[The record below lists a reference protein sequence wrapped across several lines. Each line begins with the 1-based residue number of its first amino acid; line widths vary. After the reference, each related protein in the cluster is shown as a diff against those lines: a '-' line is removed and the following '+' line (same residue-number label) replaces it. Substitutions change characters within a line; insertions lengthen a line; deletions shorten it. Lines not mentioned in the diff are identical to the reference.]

1 MTDVLTFD
9 NVSVAARM
17 GAGSVDVLRDISFS
31 LGQGDIV
38 GLVGESGAGKSMIG
52 RVISG
57 LLPDNFAVSAGQVR
71 FEGADLLALRKP
83 ERRALLGRR
92 IAFIPQ
98 EPLSALNPV
107 RTISSQF
114 GEHLR
119 HLGIDKAKRR
129 ALMIERLRQV
139 QLRNAEEALLR
150 YPHELS
156 GGQCQR
162 VLIAMAFAG
171 KPALVVADEPTTA
184 LDVMTQAHIVRLIAE
199 QQALHHTALL
209 FITHDLRLA
218 GHVCCNV
225 GVMYAGD
232 MEEFGPAAAV
242 LKAPS
247 HPYTK
252 SLLAAI
258 PELTG
263 PRRMLPALSDYMPG
277 LASFA
282 GLPGCRFAPRCAVRD
297 PACAATRLPPRPVGP
312 AHWVRCAVN
321 CENADIAGVREPIEI
336 GRVADAPAS
345 VEFRDV
351 RLSFHASRGFLGLR
365 RSRFDAVKCASFSVR
380 EGEILGIV
388 GESGSGKTSIGRL
401 IVGLESPSAGTIRS
415 NGEERGPNGA
425 VHLTHRDTQLIFQD
439 PQSALNPRRS
449 VLRLLTQALE
459 ARESYAPESQRRS
472 AAEALLRD
480 TGLPP
485 DCLDRFPSQLSGG
498 QRQRVNIGRALGAK
512 PRLIVADEIVSGLDV
527 SVQAHILNCL
537 LELNRRH
544 RITMVFISHDL
555 AVVRYLCSR
564 LLMMHA
570 GEIVEEGPTESVFAN
585 PQHPYTK
592 ALLEAVPPDNADRP
606 WPPVSATESATRV
619 RL

>member
-1 MTDVLTFD
+1 MATVLSFD
-9 NVSVAARM
+9 NVTVTARM
-17 GAGSVDVLRDISFS
+17 GGRSIDVLREISFT

-57 LLPDNFAVSAGQVR
+57 LLPDNFSVSAGTVS
-71 FEGADLLALRKP
+71 FDGMNLEALGKTQ
-83 ERRALLGRR
+83 RRALLGRR

-107 RTISSQF
+107 RTIGSQF
-114 GEHLR
+114 AEHLR
-119 HLGIDKAKRR
+119 HIGIERSRHR
-129 ALMIERLRQV
+129 ALMIERLKQV

-171 KPALVVADEPTTA
+171 EPALVVADEPTTA

-199 QQALHHTALL
+199 QQKLHRTALL

-218 GHVCCNV
+218 GHVCRNV

-232 MEEFGPAAAV
+232 MVEFGPASAV

-252 SLLAAI
+252 SLLAAN
-258 PELTG
+258 PDLTG
-263 PRRMLPALSDYMPG
+263 PRRVLPALSDHMPG
-277 LASFA
+277 LGSFA
-282 GLPGCRFAPRCAVRD
+282 GLAGCRFAPRCAVKD
-297 PACAATRLPPRPVGP
+297 PECASTRLPPRKVGEG
-312 AHWVRCAVN
+312 HWVRCAER
-321 CENADIAGVREPIEI
+321 CEAAGIASSGEVIAPA
-336 GRVADAPAS
+336 GLADAPAA
-345 VEFRDV
+345 VAFETV
-351 RLSFHASRGFLGLR
+351 RLSYHSSRGFLGLQ
-365 RSRFDAVKCASFSVR
+365 RSRFDAVKSATFRVQ

-401 IVGLESPSAGTIRS
+401 IVGLEKPSEGKILVH
-415 NGEERGPNGA
+415 GQERAAGA
-425 VHLTHRDTQLIFQD
+425 VYLTHRDTQLIFQD

-449 VLRLLTQALE
+449 VMRLVTQALE
-459 ARESYAPESQRRS
+459 VGETYAPESHRRPI
-472 AAEALLRD
+472 AEALLRD

-512 PRLIVADEIVSGLDV
+512 PKLIVADEIVSGLDV

-537 LELNRRH
+537 LDLNRRH
-544 RITMVFISHDL
+544 GLTMVFISHDL

-564 LLMMHA
+564 ILMMHA
-570 GEIVEEGPTESVFAN
+570 GDIVEEGPTEAVFSN

-592 ALLEAVPPDNADRP
+592 ALLEAVPPDNADQP
-606 WPPVSATESATRV
+606 WPPVPAAELATSALR
-619 RL
+619 

>member
-1 MTDVLTFD
+1 MSVLAFEEVT
-9 NVSVAARM
+9 VAARM
-17 GAGSVDVLRDISFS
+17 GGREVDVLREISFT
-31 LGQGDIV
+31 LGQGEII

-57 LLPDNFAVSAGQVR
+57 LLPDNFAVAEGSVT
-71 FEGADLLALRKP
+71 FEGDNLLALGKVK
-83 ERRALLGRR
+83 RRALLGRK

-107 RTISSQF
+107 RTIGSQF

-119 HLGIDKAKRR
+119 HLGIERNRRR
-129 ALMIERLRQV
+129 ASMIERLQQV

-171 KPALVVADEPTTA
+171 EPALVVADEPTTA

-199 QQALHHTALL
+199 QQARHRTALL

-218 GHVCCNV
+218 GHVCKSV

-232 MEEFGPAAAV
+232 MVEFGPAAAV

-247 HPYTK
+247 HPYTM
-252 SLLAAI
+252 SLLAAM
-258 PELTG
+258 PALTG
-263 PRRMLPALSDYMPG
+263 PRHMLPALSDHMPG

-282 GLPGCRFAPRCAVRD
+282 GLAGCRFAPRCPVKD
-297 PACAATRLPPRPVGP
+297 PACANTRLPPRQIGLG
-312 AHWVRCAVN
+312 HWVRCAEA
-321 CENADIAGVREPIEI
+321 CGRADIAASATVLAAGARMGARINK
-336 GRVADAPAS
+336 PAS
-345 VEFRDV
+345 VDFENV
-351 RLSFHASRGFLGLR
+351 RLSYHAARGFLGLR
-365 RSRFDAVKCASFSVR
+365 RSRFDAVKSATFKVR

-388 GESGSGKTSIGRL
+388 GESGSGKTSVGRL
-401 IVGLESPSAGTIRS
+401 IVGLERPSAGTIRV
-415 NGEERGPNGA
+415 NGDDRSYNV
-425 VHLTHRDTQLIFQD
+425 VHLTRRDTQLIFQD

-449 VLRLLTQALE
+449 VLHLLTQALE
-459 ARESYAPESQRRS
+459 VGAGYKPESERRPV
-472 AAEALLRD
+472 AESLLRD
-480 TGLPP
+480 TGLPS

-512 PRLIVADEIVSGLDV
+512 PNLVVADEIVSGLDV

-537 LELNRRH
+537 LDLNRKRNL
-544 RITMVFISHDL
+544 TMVFISHDL
-555 AVVRYLCSR
+555 AVVRYLCTR
-564 LLMMHA
+564 ILMMHA
-570 GEIVEEGPTESVFAN
+570 GEIVEEGATESVFAN

-592 ALLEAVPPDNADRP
+592 ALLAAVPPESADRP
-606 WPPVSATESATRV
+606 WPP
-619 RL
+619 LQQ

>member
-1 MTDVLTFD
+1 MADVLSFD
-9 NVSVAARM
+9 NVTVTARM
-17 GAGSVDVLRDISFS
+17 SGRNIDVLRDISFS
-31 LGQGDIV
+31 LAQGDIV

-57 LLPDNFAVSAGQVR
+57 LLPDNFAVSAGKVV
-71 FEGADLLALRKP
+71 FDGTDLLALGKAG
-83 ERRALLGRR
+83 RRALLGRR

-107 RTISSQF
+107 RTIGAQF
-114 GEHLR
+114 SEHLR
-119 HLGIDKAKRR
+119 HIGIEKSRHR
-129 ALMIERLRQV
+129 TLMLERLRQV

-171 KPALVVADEPTTA
+171 EPALVVADEPTTA

-199 QQALHHTALL
+199 QQELHRTALL

-218 GHVCCNV
+218 GHVCRNV

-232 MEEFGPAAAV
+232 MVEFGPAAAV

-263 PRRMLPALSDYMPG
+263 PRRVLPALSDHMPG
-277 LASFA
+277 LGSFA
-282 GLPGCRFAPRCAVRD
+282 ELGGCRFAPRCAVKD
-297 PACAATRLPPRPVGP
+297 PDCLATRLPPRAVGEG
-312 AHWVRCAVN
+312 HWVRCAER
-321 CENADIAGVREPIEI
+321 CEAAGNAEAGDLIALPAGF
-336 GRVADAPAS
+336 ADAPAS
-345 VEFRDV
+345 VAFEDV
-351 RLSFHASRGFLGLR
+351 RLSYHASRGFLGLQ
-365 RSRFDAVKCASFSVR
+365 RSRFDAVKSATFQVR

-388 GESGSGKTSIGRL
+388 GESGSGKTSVGRL
-401 IVGLESPSAGTIRS
+401 IVGLEKPSAGSIRI
-415 NGEERGPNGA
+415 NGQERVSGA

-459 ARESYAPESQRRS
+459 VGESYAPEPDRRP

-498 QRQRVNIGRALGAK
+498 QRQRVNIGRALGARPK
-512 PRLIVADEIVSGLDV
+512 LIVADEIVSGLDV

-537 LELNRRH
+537 LDLNRRH
-544 RITMVFISHDL
+544 RLTMVFISHDL

-564 LLMMHA
+564 ILMMHA
-570 GEIVEEGPTESVFAN
+570 GQIVEEGPTETIFSN
-585 PQHPYTK
+585 PQHRYTK
-592 ALLEAVPPDNADRP
+592 ALLDAVPPDNADQP
-606 WPPVSATESATRV
+606 WPPVPVPDPAMGASQ
-619 RL
+619 

>member
-1 MTDVLTFD
+1 MGVLCFD
-9 NVSVAARM
+9 RVTVSARM
-17 GAGSVDVLRDISFS
+17 GGRKVDVLRDIAFD
-31 LGQGDIV
+31 LHQGETV

-52 RVISG
+52 RTISG
-57 LLPDNFAVSAGQVR
+57 LLPENFAVSAGDVT
-71 FEGADLLALRKP
+71 FDGASLLALRRSD
-83 ERRALLGRR
+83 RRALLGRR

-107 RTISSQF
+107 RTIGSQF

-119 HLGIDKAKRR
+119 HLGIDKRR
-129 ALMIERLRQV
+129 RQTLMIERLQQA

-171 KPALVVADEPTTA
+171 EPALVVADEPTTA
-184 LDVMTQAHIVRLIAE
+184 LDVMTQARIVRLIAE
-199 QQALHHTALL
+199 QQALHKTALL

-218 GHVCCNV
+218 GHVCQHV

-232 MEEFGPAAAV
+232 MVEFGPAAAV

-247 HPYTK
+247 HPYTR
-252 SLLAAI
+252 SLLSAMPA
-258 PELTG
+258 LTG
-263 PRRMLPALSDYMPG
+263 PRRVLPALSDHMPG

-282 GLPGCRFAPRCAVRD
+282 GFAGCRFAPRCPVKD
-297 PACAATRLPPRPVGP
+297 TACGNTRLPRRDVG
-312 AHWVRCAVN
+312 AGHWVRCAES
-321 CENADIAGVREPIEI
+321 CAASSRTQ
-336 GRVADAPAS
+336 ADAAIDLPAAAAAAPSGRAS
-345 VEFRDV
+345 VEFRHV
-351 RLSFHASRGFLGLR
+351 RLSYNVSRGFLGLR
-365 RSRFDAVKCASFSVR
+365 RSRFDAVKSASFQIR
-380 EGEILGIV
+380 DGEILGIV
-388 GESGSGKTSIGRL
+388 GESGSGKTSVGRL
-401 IVGLESPSAGTIRS
+401 IVGLERPSAGQIGV
-415 NGEERGPNGA
+415 NGDACASGA
-425 VHLTHRDTQLIFQD
+425 VHLTRRETQLIFQD

-459 ARESYAPESQRRS
+459 AGEGYAPQGERRPV
-472 AAEALLRD
+472 AEALLRD

-498 QRQRVNIGRALGAK
+498 QRQRVNIGRALGAR
-512 PRLIVADEIVSGLDV
+512 PRLVVADEIVSGLDV

-537 LELNRRH
+537 LDLNRRH
-544 RITMVFISHDL
+544 GLTMVFISHDL

-564 LLMMHA
+564 ILMMHA
-570 GEIVEEGPTESVFAN
+570 GEIVEEGTTESVFAN

-592 ALLEAVPPDNADRP
+592 ALLDAVPPENADRP
-606 WPPVSATESATRV
+606 WPPLTQ
-619 RL
+619 

>member
-1 MTDVLTFD
+1 MTGILSFD
-9 NVSVAARM
+9 NVTVSARL
-17 GAGSVDVLRDISFS
+17 GGRNVDVLRELSFV
-31 LGQGDIV
+31 LEQGDIV

-57 LLPDNFAVSAGQVR
+57 LLPENFSVSKGTVT
-71 FEGADLLALRKP
+71 FDDIDLLTLGRS
-83 ERRALLGRR
+83 ERRQLLGRR

-107 RTISSQF
+107 RTIGSQF
-114 GEHLR
+114 AEHLR
-119 HLGIDKAKRR
+119 HIGIPRSR
-129 ALMIERLRQV
+129 HRTLMIERLQQV

-171 KPALVVADEPTTA
+171 EPALVVADEPTTA

-199 QQALHHTALL
+199 QQKLHGTALL

-218 GHVCCNV
+218 GHVCRNV

-232 MEEFGPAAAV
+232 MVEFGPASAV

-252 SLLAAI
+252 SLLAAN
-258 PELTG
+258 PDLTG
-263 PRRMLPALSDYMPG
+263 PRRVLPALSDHMPG

-282 GLPGCRFAPRCAVRD
+282 GLAGCRFAPRCAVKD
-297 PACAATRLPPRPVGP
+297 PECAATRLPPRVVGEG
-312 AHWVRCAVN
+312 HWVRCAER
-321 CENADIAGVREPIEI
+321 CSAGVEAGAGAAITVPA
-336 GRVADAPAS
+336 GLADAPGVVA
-345 VEFRDV
+345 FDAV
-351 RLSFHASRGFLGLR
+351 RLSYHASRGFLGLQ
-365 RSRFDAVKCASFSVR
+365 RSRFDAVKSATFTVR

-388 GESGSGKTSIGRL
+388 GESGSGKTSVGRL
-401 IVGLESPSAGTIRS
+401 IAGLEKPSAGTILI
-415 NGEERGPNGA
+415 NGQEQGA
-425 VHLTHRDTQLIFQD
+425 AYLTRRDTQLIFQD

-449 VLRLLTQALE
+449 VMRLVTQALE
-459 ARESYAPESQRRS
+459 VGEHYAPEAQRRPV
-472 AAEALLRD
+472 AEALLRD

-512 PRLIVADEIVSGLDV
+512 PKLIVADEIVSGLDV

-537 LELNRRH
+537 LDLNRKH
-544 RITMVFISHDL
+544 RLTMVFISHDL

-564 LLMMHA
+564 ILMMHA
-570 GEIVEEGPTESVFAN
+570 GDIVEEGATDAVFSN

-592 ALLEAVPPDNADRP
+592 ALLDAVPPDNADRP
-606 WPPVSATESATRV
+606 WPPVLTAAAEPAMGTLR
-619 RL
+619 

>member
-1 MTDVLTFD
+1 MDVLSFD
-9 NVSVAARM
+9 EVTVTARM
-17 GAGSVDVLRDISFS
+17 GGRSVDVLRDISFS
-31 LGQGDIV
+31 LAQGDIV

-57 LLPDNFAVSAGQVR
+57 LLPENFAVSAGGVR
-71 FEGADLLALRKP
+71 FDGKNLLALGKAD
-83 ERRALLGRR
+83 RRALLGRR

-107 RTISSQF
+107 RTIGSQF

-119 HLGIDKAKRR
+119 RLGIDKNRHR
-129 ALMIERLRQV
+129 ALMIERLQQV
-139 QLRNAEEALLR
+139 QLRNVEEALLR

-171 KPALVVADEPTTA
+171 EPALVVADEPTTA
-184 LDVMTQAHIVRLIAE
+184 LDVMTQARIVRLIAE
-199 QQALHHTALL
+199 QQELHRTALL

-218 GHVCCNV
+218 GHVCRNV

-232 MEEFGPAAAV
+232 MVEFGPAAAV

-263 PRRMLPALSDYMPG
+263 PRRALPALSDHMPG

-282 GLPGCRFAPRCAVRD
+282 GLAGCRFAPRCPAKD
-297 PACAATRLPPRPVGP
+297 PGCVATRLPPRMIGP
-312 AHWVRCAVN
+312 AHWVRCAERCGEAEIV
-321 CENADIAGVREPIEI
+321 GRREPIALPAKL
-336 GRVADAPAS
+336 ADGTAS
-345 VEFRDV
+345 VDFRNV
-351 RLSFHASRGFLGLR
+351 RLSYHAARGFLGLR
-365 RSRFDAVKCASFSVR
+365 RSRFDAVKAASFSVR

-401 IVGLESPSAGTIRS
+401 IVGLEQPSDGTIRI
-415 NGEERGPNGA
+415 NGA
-425 VHLTHRDTQLIFQD
+425 QRVVNGAIHLTHRDTQLIFQD

-459 ARESYAPESQRRS
+459 VGESYVPEPERR
-472 AAEALLRD
+472 AAADALLRD

-512 PRLIVADEIVSGLDV
+512 PRLVVADEIVSGLDV

-537 LELNRRH
+537 LELNRKR
-544 RITMVFISHDL
+544 RLTMVFISHDL

-564 LLMMHA
+564 ILMMHA

-585 PQHPYTK
+585 PQHPYTR
-592 ALLEAVPPDNADRP
+592 ALLEAVPPDNTDQP
-606 WPPVSATESATRV
+606 WPPVMIDPAIRAPQ
-619 RL
+619 

>member
-1 MTDVLTFD
+1 MANVLFFD
-9 NVSVAARM
+9 NVTVTARM
-17 GAGSVDVLRDISFS
+17 GGRSVDVLRDISFA
-31 LGQGDIV
+31 LGPGDIA

-57 LLPDNFAVSAGQVR
+57 LLPDNFSVSAGTVA
-71 FEGADLLALRKP
+71 FEGTNLLTLGKS

-107 RTISSQF
+107 RTIGSQF
-114 GEHLR
+114 AEHLR
-119 HLGIDKAKRR
+119 HIGIERGR
-129 ALMIERLRQV
+129 HRSLMIERLAQV
-139 QLRNAEEALLR
+139 QLRNAEEALVR

-171 KPALVVADEPTTA
+171 EPALVVADEPTTA

-199 QQALHHTALL
+199 QQRLHRTALL

-218 GHVCCNV
+218 GHVCRDV

-232 MEEFGPAAAV
+232 MVEFGPASAV
-242 LKAPS
+242 LRAPS

-252 SLLAAI
+252 SLLAAN
-258 PELTG
+258 PDLTG
-263 PRRMLPALSDYMPG
+263 PRRVLPALSDHMPG
-277 LASFA
+277 LGSFA
-282 GLPGCRFAPRCAVRD
+282 GLAGCRFAPRCAVKD
-297 PACAATRLPPRPVGP
+297 PECAATRLPPRVVEQG
-312 AHWVRCAVN
+312 HWVRCAER
-321 CENADIAGVREPIEI
+321 CEAAGNANAGEVIALAGAAADSPAV
-336 GRVADAPAS
+336 VAFDK
-345 VEFRDV
+345 V
-351 RLSFHASRGFLGLR
+351 RLSYHASRGFLGLQ
-365 RSRFDAVKCASFSVR
+365 RSRFDAVKSATFRVQ

-388 GESGSGKTSIGRL
+388 GESGSGKTSVGRL
-401 IVGLESPSAGTIRS
+401 IVGLEKPSDGTILIH
-415 NGEERGPNGA
+415 GQERASGA
-425 VHLTHRDTQLIFQD
+425 VYLTHRDTQLIFQD

-449 VLRLLTQALE
+449 VMRLVTQALE
-459 ARESYAPESQRRS
+459 VGENYAPEAQRRPI
-472 AAEALLRD
+472 AEALLRD
-480 TGLPP
+480 TGLPT

-512 PRLIVADEIVSGLDV
+512 PKLIVADEIVSGLDV

-537 LELNRRH
+537 LDLNRTH
-544 RITMVFISHDL
+544 RLTMVFISHDL

-564 LLMMHA
+564 VLMMHA
-570 GEIVEEGPTESVFAN
+570 GDIVEEGTTEAVFSN

-592 ALLEAVPPDNADRP
+592 ALLDAVPPDNAGRP
-606 WPPVSATESATRV
+606 WPPVLASDPAMSALR
-619 RL
+619 

>member
-1 MTDVLTFD
+1 MTVLSFD
-9 NVSVAARM
+9 GVTVTARI
-17 GAGSVDVLRDISFS
+17 GGRKVDVLRDIAFE
-31 LGQGDIV
+31 LHQGETI

-52 RVISG
+52 RTISG
-57 LLPDNFAVSAGQVR
+57 LLPENFSVSAGDVT
-71 FEGADLLALRKP
+71 FNGASLLALGKSD
-83 ERRALLGRR
+83 RRALLGRR

-107 RTISSQF
+107 RTIGSQF

-119 HLGIDKAKRR
+119 HIGIEKGRR
-129 ALMIERLRQV
+129 HALMIERLQQV
-139 QLRNAEEALLR
+139 QLRNADEALLR

-171 KPALVVADEPTTA
+171 EPALVVADEPTTA
-184 LDVMTQAHIVRLIAE
+184 LDVMTQARIVRLIAE
-199 QQALHHTALL
+199 QQALHKTALL

-218 GHVCCNV
+218 GHVCKNV

-232 MEEFGPAAAV
+232 MVELGPAASV

-247 HPYTK
+247 HPYTM
-252 SLLAAI
+252 SLLSAMPA
-258 PELTG
+258 LTG
-263 PRRMLPALSDYMPG
+263 PRRVLPALSDHMPG

-282 GLPGCRFAPRCAVRD
+282 GLAGCRFAPRCPVKD
-297 PACAATRLPPRPVGP
+297 TACANTRLPPRDVG
-312 AHWVRCAVN
+312 AGHWVRCAEN
-321 CENADIAGVREPIEI
+321 CA
-336 GRVADAPAS
+336 APAGAQAGAAIELPAAVALSDRTS
-345 VEFRDV
+345 VDFRSV
-351 RLSFHASRGFLGLR
+351 SLSYNASRGFLGWR
-365 RSRFDAVKCASFSVR
+365 RSRFDAVKSATFQVR
-380 EGEILGIV
+380 DGEILGIV
-388 GESGSGKTSIGRL
+388 GESGSGKTSVGRL
-401 IVGLESPSAGTIRS
+401 IVGLERPSAGQIGIS
-415 NGEERGPNGA
+415 GDEYANGA
-425 VHLTHRDTQLIFQD
+425 RVHLTRRDTQLIFQD

-459 ARESYAPESQRRS
+459 VGEVYAPERERRP

-512 PRLIVADEIVSGLDV
+512 PKLVVADEIVSGLDV

-537 LELNRRH
+537 LDLNRRH
-544 RITMVFISHDL
+544 GLTMVFISHDL

-564 LLMMHA
+564 ILMMHA
-570 GEIVEEGPTESVFAN
+570 GEIVEEGTTESVFAN

-592 ALLEAVPPDNADRP
+592 ALLDAVPPDSADRP
-606 WPPVSATESATRV
+606 WPPLTQ
-619 RL
+619 

>member
-1 MTDVLTFD
+1 MNVLSFD
-9 NVSVAARM
+9 GITVTARM
-17 GAGSVDVLRDISFS
+17 GGGSIDVLRDISFS
-31 LGQGDIV
+31 VAQGEIA

-57 LLPDNFAVSAGQVR
+57 LLPDNFTVSAGEVR
-71 FEGADLLALRKP
+71 FDGVNLLALARTQ
-83 ERRALLGRR
+83 RRALLGRR

-107 RTISSQF
+107 RTIGSQF

-119 HLGIDKAKRR
+119 HIGIDRGRRR

-139 QLRNAEEALLR
+139 QLRNVEEALLR

-171 KPALVVADEPTTA
+171 EPALVVADEPTTA
-184 LDVMTQAHIVRLIAE
+184 LDVMTQARIVGLIAE
-199 QQALHHTALL
+199 QQRLHRTALV

-218 GHVCCNV
+218 GHVCRNV

-232 MEEFGPAAAV
+232 MVEFGPATAV
-242 LKAPS
+242 LQEPS
-247 HPYTK
+247 HPYTQ

-263 PRRMLPALSDYMPG
+263 PRHVLPALSDHMPG
-277 LASFA
+277 LAGFA
-282 GLPGCRFAPRCAVRD
+282 GLAGCRFAPRCAVKD
-297 PACAATRLPPRPVGP
+297 PLCASTRLPPRAVGGG
-312 AHWVRCAVN
+312 HWVRCAES
-321 CENADIAGVREPIEI
+321 CGKAGIAGARDPIMLAAD
-336 GRVADAPAS
+336 VADAPAA

-351 RLSFHASRGFLGLR
+351 RLSYHASRGFLGLR
-365 RSRFDAVKCASFSVR
+365 RSRFDAVKRASFNVR

-401 IVGLESPSAGTIRS
+401 IVGLERPSDGSIRV
-415 NGEERGPNGA
+415 NGEECAANGA
-425 VHLTHRDTQLIFQD
+425 VHLTHRDAQLIFQD

-449 VLRLLTQALE
+449 VMRLLTQAME
-459 ARESYAPESQRRS
+459 VGESYAPEPQRRP
-472 AAEALLRD
+472 AAERLLRD

-512 PRLIVADEIVSGLDV
+512 PKLVVADEIVSGLDV

-537 LELNRRH
+537 LDLNRKH
-544 RITMVFISHDL
+544 GLTMVFISHDL

-564 LLMMHA
+564 ILMMHA
-570 GEIVEEGPTESVFAN
+570 GEIVEEGETEAVFAN

-592 ALLEAVPPDNADRP
+592 ALLAAVPPDDADRP
-606 WPPVSATESATRV
+606 WPPVSTDPAMRTPQ
-619 RL
+619 

>member
-1 MTDVLTFD
+1 MSVLSFEQVT
-9 NVSVAARM
+9 VT
-17 GAGSVDVLRDISFS
+17 AGMNGRKVDVLRDISFT
-31 LGQGDIV
+31 LGQSEII

-52 RVISG
+52 RTISG
-57 LLPDNFAVSAGQVR
+57 LLPDSFRITNGSVVFN
-71 FEGADLLALRKP
+71 GANLFSLGKS
-83 ERRALLGRR
+83 ERRALLGRK

-107 RTISSQF
+107 RTIGSQF
-114 GEHLR
+114 DEHLR
-119 HLGIDKAKRR
+119 HVGIEKRLR
-129 ALMIERLRQV
+129 RTLMLERLQQV

-171 KPALVVADEPTTA
+171 EPALVVADEPTTA
-184 LDVMTQAHIVRLIAE
+184 LDVMTQASIVRLIAE
-199 QQALHHTALL
+199 QQELHRTALL

-218 GHVCCNV
+218 GHVCKNV

-232 MEEFGPAAAV
+232 MVEFGPAVAV
-242 LKAPS
+242 LNTPS

-252 SLLAAI
+252 SLLAAM
-258 PELTG
+258 PALTG
-263 PRRMLPALSDYMPG
+263 PRHVLPALSDHMPG

-282 GLPGCRFAPRCAVRD
+282 GLAGCRFAPRCPVKD
-297 PACAATRLPPRPVGP
+297 PSCANTRLPPRAVG
-312 AHWVRCAVN
+312 AGHWVRCAEA
-321 CENADIAGVREPIEI
+321 CGKADITAGA
-336 GRVADAPAS
+336 VAQPANA
-345 VEFRDV
+345 VAGERAAIAFDNV
-351 RLSFHASRGFLGLR
+351 RLSYHAGRGFLGLR
-365 RSRFDAVKCASFSVR
+365 RSRFDAVKQATFKVQ

-388 GESGSGKTSIGRL
+388 GESGSGKTSVGRL
-401 IVGLESPSAGTIRS
+401 IVGLERPSAGTILV
-415 NGEERGPNGA
+415 NGDEQANNV
-425 VHLTHRDTQLIFQD
+425 VHLTRRDTQLIFQD

-449 VLRLLTQALE
+449 VMHLLTQALE
-459 ARESYAPESQRRS
+459 TGESYKPEKERRPV
-472 AAEALLRD
+472 AESLLRD

-512 PRLIVADEIVSGLDV
+512 PNLVVADEIVSGLDV

-537 LELNRRH
+537 LDLNRR
-544 RITMVFISHDL
+544 RNLTMVFISHDL

-564 LLMMHA
+564 ILMMHA
-570 GEIVEEGPTESVFAN
+570 GEIVEEGETESVFAN

-592 ALLEAVPPDNADRP
+592 ALLDAVPPESADRP
-606 WPPVSATESATRV
+606 WPP
-619 RL
+619 LMQ

>member
-1 MTDVLTFD
+1 MASVLSFD
-9 NVSVAARM
+9 NVTVTARI
-17 GAGSVDVLRDISFS
+17 GGRNIDVLRGISFA
-31 LGQGDIV
+31 LGEGGIA

-52 RVISG
+52 RVIAG
-57 LLPDNFAVSAGQVR
+57 LLPENFQVSAGTVM
-71 FEGADLLALRKP
+71 FDGTDLLALTKSA
-83 ERRALLGRR
+83 RRALLGRR

-107 RTISSQF
+107 RTIGSQF
-114 GEHLR
+114 SEHLR
-119 HLGIDKAKRR
+119 HTGIEKSRHR
-129 ALMIERLRQV
+129 ALMIERLTQV

-171 KPALVVADEPTTA
+171 EPSLVVADEPTTA

-199 QQALHHTALL
+199 QQKLHRTALL

-218 GHVCCNV
+218 GHVCRDV

-232 MEEFGPAAAV
+232 MVEFGPAASV

-263 PRRMLPALSDYMPG
+263 PRRVLPALSDHMPG
-277 LASFA
+277 IGAFA
-282 GLPGCRFAPRCAVRD
+282 GLPGCRFAPRCAVKD
-297 PACAATRLPPRPVGP
+297 PQCAATRLPPREVGRG
-312 AHWVRCAVN
+312 HWVRCAEA
-321 CENADIAGVREPIEI
+321 CEAAGN
-336 GRVADAPAS
+336 VAAGELITLPKGLDDATPAVS
-345 VEFRDV
+345 FVKV
-351 RLSFHASRGFLGLR
+351 RLSYHAARGFLGLR
-365 RSRFDAVKCASFSVR
+365 RSRFDAVKNANFSVR
-380 EGEILGIV
+380 QGEILGIV

-401 IVGLESPSAGTIRS
+401 IVGLEKPSDGTILIDGKPRVAGS
-415 NGEERGPNGA
+415 A
-425 VHLTHRDTQLIFQD
+425 ALLTSRDTQLIFQD

-449 VLRLLTQALE
+449 VMRLVTQALE
-459 ARESYAPESQRRS
+459 VGDSYVPESERRP

-512 PRLIVADEIVSGLDV
+512 PRLVVADEIVSGLDV

-537 LELNRRH
+537 LDLNRKH
-544 RITMVFISHDL
+544 GLTIVFISHDL

-564 LLMMHA
+564 ILMMHA
-570 GEIVEEGPTESVFAN
+570 GEIVEEGPTEAVFAN

-592 ALLEAVPPDNADRP
+592 ALLDAVPPDNADHP
-606 WPPVSATESATRV
+606 WPPPVAADAR
-619 RL
+619 

>member
-1 MTDVLTFD
+1 MATVLSFD
-9 NVSVAARM
+9 KVTVTARM
-17 GAGSVDVLRDISFS
+17 SGRKIDVLRDISFT

-57 LLPDNFAVSAGQVR
+57 LLPDNFSVSAGTVD
-71 FEGADLLALRKP
+71 FEGTSLLALGKA

-107 RTISSQF
+107 RTIGSQF
-114 GEHLR
+114 SEHLR
-119 HLGIDKAKRR
+119 HIGIERGR
-129 ALMIERLRQV
+129 HRGLMIERLQQV

-171 KPALVVADEPTTA
+171 EPSLVVADEPTTA

-199 QQALHHTALL
+199 QQTLHRTALL

-218 GHVCCNV
+218 GHVCRNV

-232 MEEFGPAAAV
+232 MVEFGPAAAV

-263 PRRMLPALSDYMPG
+263 PRRMLPALSDHMPG
-277 LASFA
+277 LGSFA
-282 GLPGCRFAPRCAVRD
+282 GLAGCRFAPRCAVKD
-297 PACAATRLPPRPVGP
+297 PECIATRLPPRDVGNG
-312 AHWVRCAVN
+312 HWVRCAAR
-321 CENADIAGVREPIEI
+321 CEAAGNAAAGDPITLPAGFAETPVS
-336 GRVADAPAS
+336 VAF
-345 VEFRDV
+345 ENV
-351 RLSFHASRGFLGLR
+351 RLSYHASRGFLGLQ
-365 RSRFDAVKCASFSVR
+365 RSRFDAVKAATFKVQ

-401 IVGLESPSAGTIRS
+401 IVGLEKPSEGTIRV
-415 NGEERGPNGA
+415 NGTERVTGA

-459 ARESYAPESQRRS
+459 TGESYAPEAQRRP

-480 TGLPP
+480 TGLPS
-485 DCLDRFPSQLSGG
+485 DCLERFPSQLSGG
-498 QRQRVNIGRALGAK
+498 QRQRVNIGRALGAR

-537 LELNRRH
+537 LDLNRKH
-544 RITMVFISHDL
+544 GLTMVFISHDL

-564 LLMMHA
+564 ILMMHA
-570 GEIVEEGPTESVFAN
+570 GEIVEEGPTETVFAN

-592 ALLEAVPPDNADRP
+592 ALLDAVPPDNADRP
-606 WPPVSATESATRV
+606 WPPVLTDNPTMSAA
-619 RL
+619 

>member
-1 MTDVLTFD
+1 MTGILSFD
-9 NVSVAARM
+9 KVTVTARL
-17 GAGSVDVLRDISFS
+17 GGRAVDVLRELSFV
-31 LGQGDIV
+31 LEQGDIV

-57 LLPDNFAVSAGQVR
+57 LLPENFSVGKGTVT
-71 FEGADLLALRKP
+71 FDDIDLLTLGRS

-107 RTISSQF
+107 RTIGSQF
-114 GEHLR
+114 AEHLR
-119 HLGIDKAKRR
+119 HIGIPRSR
-129 ALMIERLRQV
+129 HRTLMIERLQQV

-171 KPALVVADEPTTA
+171 EPALVVADEPTTA

-199 QQALHHTALL
+199 QQKLHGTALL

-218 GHVCCNV
+218 GHVCRNV

-232 MEEFGPAAAV
+232 MVEFGPASAV

-252 SLLAAI
+252 SLLAAN
-258 PELTG
+258 PDLTG
-263 PRRMLPALSDYMPG
+263 PRRVLPALSDHMPG

-282 GLPGCRFAPRCAVRD
+282 GLAGCRFAPRCAVKD
-297 PACAATRLPPRPVGP
+297 PECAATRLPPRIVGEG
-312 AHWVRCAVN
+312 HWVRCAER
-321 CENADIAGVREPIEI
+321 CSAGAEAGAGEAITVPA
-336 GRVADAPAS
+336 GLADAPA
-345 VEFRDV
+345 VVAFDKV
-351 RLSFHASRGFLGLR
+351 RLSYHASRGFLGLQ
-365 RSRFDAVKCASFSVR
+365 RSRFDAVKSATFTVR
-380 EGEILGIV
+380 EGELLGIV
-388 GESGSGKTSIGRL
+388 GESGSGKTSVGRL
-401 IVGLESPSAGTIRS
+401 IAGLEKPSAGTILI
-415 NGEERGPNGA
+415 NGQEQA
-425 VHLTHRDTQLIFQD
+425 AAYLTRRDTQLIFQD

-449 VLRLLTQALE
+449 VMRLVTQALE
-459 ARESYAPESQRRS
+459 VGEHYAPEAQRRPV
-472 AAEALLRD
+472 AEALLRD

-512 PRLIVADEIVSGLDV
+512 PKLIVADEIVSGLDV

-537 LELNRRH
+537 LDLNRKH
-544 RITMVFISHDL
+544 RLTMVFISHDL

-564 LLMMHA
+564 ILMMHA
-570 GEIVEEGPTESVFAN
+570 GDIVEEGPTDAVFSN

-592 ALLEAVPPDNADRP
+592 ALLDAVPPDNADRP
-606 WPPVSATESATRV
+606 WPPVLTAAAEPAMGTLR
-619 RL
+619 

>member
-1 MTDVLTFD
+1 MADVLAFD
-9 NVSVAARM
+9 HVTVTARM
-17 GAGSVDVLRDISFS
+17 SGRSIDVLRDISFR

-52 RVISG
+52 RAISG
-57 LLPDNFAVSAGQVR
+57 LLPDNFSVSAGKVV
-71 FEGADLLALRKP
+71 FDGADLSSLGKS

-107 RTISSQF
+107 RTIGSQF
-114 GEHLR
+114 AEHLR
-119 HLGIDKAKRR
+119 HIGIERNR
-129 ALMIERLRQV
+129 QHALMIERLSQV

-171 KPALVVADEPTTA
+171 EPALVVADEPTTA

-199 QQALHHTALL
+199 QQALHRTALL

-218 GHVCCNV
+218 GHVCGNI

-232 MEEFGPAAAV
+232 MVEFGPAASV
-242 LKAPS
+242 LHAPS

-252 SLLAAI
+252 SLLAAV

-263 PRRMLPALSDYMPG
+263 PRRVLPALSDHMPG

-282 GLPGCRFAPRCAVRD
+282 GLAGCRFAPRCAVKD
-297 PACAATRLPPRPVGP
+297 PECAATRLPPRLVG
-312 AHWVRCAVN
+312 AGHWVRCAER
-321 CENADIAGVREPIEI
+321 CEAAVKADAGELIVLPA
-336 GRVADAPAS
+336 GFADAPAS
-345 VEFRDV
+345 VVFDKV
-351 RLSFHASRGFLGLR
+351 RLSYHAGRGLLGLR
-365 RSRFDAVKCASFSVR
+365 RSRFDAVKSASFTVQ

-401 IVGLESPSAGTIRS
+401 IVGLETPSAGTIRI
-415 NGEERGPNGA
+415 NGQERASGA
-425 VHLTHRDTQLIFQD
+425 VHLTRRDTQLIFQD

-459 ARESYAPESQRRS
+459 AGERYAPEGERR
-472 AAEALLRD
+472 AAADALLRD

-537 LELNRRH
+537 LDLNRKH
-544 RITMVFISHDL
+544 GLTMVFISHDL

-564 LLMMHA
+564 ILMMHA
-570 GEIVEEGPTESVFAN
+570 GEIVEEGPTETVFAN

-592 ALLEAVPPDNADRP
+592 ALLDAVPPDNADQP
-606 WPPVSATESATRV
+606 WPPALAAGSAASI
-619 RL
+619 

>member
-1 MTDVLTFD
+1 MTAVLSFDDVT
-9 NVSVAARM
+9 VTARM
-17 GAGSVDVLRDISFS
+17 SGRKIDVLRNISFE

-57 LLPDNFAVSAGQVR
+57 LLPDNFSVSAGTVS
-71 FEGADLLALRKP
+71 FDGMNLETLGKA

-107 RTISSQF
+107 RTIGSQF
-114 GEHLR
+114 AEHLR
-119 HLGIDKAKRR
+119 HIGIERSRHR
-129 ALMIERLRQV
+129 ALMIERLKQV

-171 KPALVVADEPTTA
+171 EPALVVADEPTTA

-199 QQALHHTALL
+199 QQQVHRTALL

-218 GHVCCNV
+218 GHVCRKV

-232 MEEFGPAAAV
+232 MVEFGPASAV

-252 SLLAAI
+252 SLLAAN
-258 PELTG
+258 PDLTG
-263 PRRMLPALSDYMPG
+263 PRRVLPALSDHMPG

-282 GLPGCRFAPRCAVRD
+282 GLAGCRFAPRCAVKD
-297 PACAATRLPPRPVGP
+297 QDCASTRLPPRQIGEG
-312 AHWVRCAVN
+312 HWVRCSER
-321 CENADIAGVREPIEI
+321 CEAGVNTESREVISVPAA
-336 GRVADAPAS
+336 VAGAPAA
-345 VEFRDV
+345 VAFDRV
-351 RLSFHASRGFLGLR
+351 RLSYHASRGFMGLQ
-365 RSRFDAVKCASFSVR
+365 RSRFDAVKSATFQVQ

-401 IVGLESPSAGTIRS
+401 IVGLEKPSEGTIRVH
-415 NGEERGPNGA
+415 GEERASGA
-425 VHLTHRDTQLIFQD
+425 VYLTHRDTQLIFQD

-449 VLRLLTQALE
+449 VMRLVTQALE
-459 ARESYAPESQRRS
+459 VGENYAPESERR
-472 AAEALLRD
+472 AVAEALLRD

-498 QRQRVNIGRALGAK
+498 QRQRVNIGRALGARPK
-512 PRLIVADEIVSGLDV
+512 LIVADEIVSGLDV

-537 LELNRRH
+537 LDLNRKH
-544 RITMVFISHDL
+544 RLTMVFISHDL

-564 LLMMHA
+564 ILMMHA
-570 GEIVEEGPTESVFAN
+570 GDIVEEGPTEAVFSN

-592 ALLEAVPPDNADRP
+592 ALLEAVPPDNADKP
-606 WPPVSATESATRV
+606 WPPVLEADPAMGALR
-619 RL
+619 

>member
-1 MTDVLTFD
+1 MANVLSFDDVT
-9 NVSVAARM
+9 VTARM
-17 GAGSVDVLRDISFS
+17 SGREIDLLRDISFA
-31 LGQGDIV
+31 LGQGDIA

-57 LLPDNFAVSAGQVR
+57 LLPDNFSVSAGTVT
-71 FEGADLLALRKP
+71 FEGTNLQALGKTA
-83 ERRALLGRR
+83 RRALLGRR

-107 RTISSQF
+107 RTIGSQF
-114 GEHLR
+114 SEHLR
-119 HLGIDKAKRR
+119 HIGIERSR
-129 ALMIERLRQV
+129 HRGLMIERLQQV
-139 QLRNAEEALLR
+139 QLRNAEEALQR

-171 KPALVVADEPTTA
+171 EPALVVADEPTTA

-199 QQALHHTALL
+199 QQRLHRTALL

-218 GHVCCNV
+218 GHVCRNV

-232 MEEFGPAAAV
+232 MVEFGPAAAV
-242 LKAPS
+242 LTAPS

-263 PRRMLPALSDYMPG
+263 PRRMLPALSDHMPG

-282 GLPGCRFAPRCAVRD
+282 GLAGCRFAPRCAVKD
-297 PACAATRLPPRPVGP
+297 AQCVATRLPPRFVGEG
-312 AHWVRCAVN
+312 HWVRCAERCSAAGN
-321 CENADIAGVREPIEI
+321 LDAGDLIALPI
-336 GRVADAPAS
+336 GFANAPAS
-345 VEFRDV
+345 VAFEKV
-351 RLSFHASRGFLGLR
+351 RLSYHASRGLLGLR
-365 RSRFDAVKCASFSVR
+365 RSRFDAVKSATFTVK

-388 GESGSGKTSIGRL
+388 GESGSGKTSVGRL
-401 IVGLESPSAGTIRS
+401 IVGLEQPSEGSIRV
-415 NGEERGPNGA
+415 NGAERVTGA

-459 ARESYAPESQRRS
+459 TGDSYQPEAQRRP

-485 DCLDRFPSQLSGG
+485 DCLERFPSQLSGG
-498 QRQRVNIGRALGAK
+498 QRQRVNIGRALGAR

-537 LELNRRH
+537 LDLNRKH
-544 RITMVFISHDL
+544 RLTMVFISHDL

-564 LLMMHA
+564 ILMMHA

-592 ALLEAVPPDNADRP
+592 ALLDAVPPDNADRP
-606 WPPVSATESATRV
+606 WPPVLADNPTMSAA
-619 RL
+619 